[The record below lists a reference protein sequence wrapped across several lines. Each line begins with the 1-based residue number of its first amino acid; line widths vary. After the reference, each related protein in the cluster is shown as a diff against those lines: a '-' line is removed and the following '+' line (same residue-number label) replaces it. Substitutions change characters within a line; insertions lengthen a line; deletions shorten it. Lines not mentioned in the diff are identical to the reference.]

1 MFDSSSAY
9 IKICLIFYQRAPRC
23 YDLLNRHKGVV
34 KFTIAGG
41 LASVLDLVSL
51 YLFHDPLGLDIVL
64 STTLAFML
72 SFILSFYLQKF
83 WAFNDS
89 SRHGKT
95 AGQLF
100 LYLLNALIGLNLNG
114 FLMHFLVSYYQV
126 WYLLSQVMVI
136 ALIGVLNFMVYKF
149 IIFKKKSHETLG

>member
-1 MFDSSSAY
+1 
-9 IKICLIFYQRAPRC
+9 
-23 YDLLNRHKGVV
+23 
-34 KFTIAGG
+34 
-41 LASVLDLVSL
+41 
-51 YLFHDPLGLDIVL
+51 
-64 STTLAFML
+64 ML